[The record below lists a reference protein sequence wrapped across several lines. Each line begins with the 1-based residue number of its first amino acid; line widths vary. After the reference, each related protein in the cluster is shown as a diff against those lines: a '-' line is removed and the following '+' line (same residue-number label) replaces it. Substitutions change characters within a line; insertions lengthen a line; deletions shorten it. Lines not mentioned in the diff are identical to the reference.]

1 MATRP
6 NPIEYM
12 LETLLFASRW
22 LLAPIY
28 LGLAAAILLL
38 LYAFGVELIHLFQ
51 DINNLSVNKIIL
63 GVLALIDLSL
73 AGNLLI
79 IVIFSGYENFVSKFS
94 LNDHEDQ
101 PDWHGHVDFST
112 IKLKL
117 MASVSAIAGIQLL
130 KVFMEVEKYTDAQL
144 KWMVI
149 IFATFVGAGV
159 LLALM
164 DKIASETK
172 EKKSTG
178 AKIKTDA

>member
-1 MATRP
+1 MNKRP
-6 NPIEYM
+6 NPIEYL
-12 LETLLFASRW
+12 LENILFASRW

-28 LGLAAAILLL
+28 LGLAVAILLL
-38 LYAFGVELIHLFQ
+38 LYAFGMELLHLFQ
-51 DINNLSVNKIIL
+51 DIQSLSVNKIIL

-117 MASVSAIAGIQLL
+117 MASVTAIAGIQLL
-130 KVFMEVEKYTDAQL
+130 KVFMEVEKYTEAQL
-144 KWMVI
+144 KWMVV
-149 IFATFVGAGV
+149 IFAAFVGAGV

-164 DKIASETK
+164 DKITSDTK
-172 EKKSTG
+172 AKKANKS
-178 AKIKTDA
+178 ADYDDK

>member
-1 MATRP
+1 MEKRP
-6 NPIEYM
+6 NPIEYL

-38 LYAFGVELIHLFQ
+38 LYAFGMELIHLFQ
-51 DINNLSVNKIIL
+51 DINALSVNKIIL

-94 LNDHEDQ
+94 LGDHEDQ
-101 PDWHGHVDFST
+101 PDWHGQVDFSA

-130 KVFMEVEKYTDAQL
+130 KVFMEVEKYSEAQL

-149 IFATFVGAGV
+149 IFIAFVGAGV

-164 DKIASETK
+164 DKITSETK
-172 EKKSTG
+172 VKKSYG
-178 AKIKTDA
+178 DKS